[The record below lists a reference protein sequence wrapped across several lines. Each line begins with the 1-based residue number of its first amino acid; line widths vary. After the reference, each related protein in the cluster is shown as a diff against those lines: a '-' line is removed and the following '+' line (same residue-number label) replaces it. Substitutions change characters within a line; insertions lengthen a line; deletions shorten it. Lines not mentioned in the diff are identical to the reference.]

1 MKLKEKP
8 KWYEWYICK
17 AWRANYAM
25 NQNDA
30 QRHFALKWGLKTK
43 YVKSPH
49 YCSFSD
55 RNHKTIMD
63 FEEKFKKAPKSDI
76 VAFKNVDD
84 FIKDLEK
91 KDGKR

>member
-1 MKLKEKP
+1 MKKKEKP

-30 QRHFALKWGLKTK
+30 QLHFALSWGLKTK
-43 YVKSPH
+43 FVSKPH

-55 RNHKTIMD
+55 RDHKVIME
-63 FEEKFKKAPKSDI
+63 FEEKKKNGELGKAVVYNTADE
-76 VAFKNVDD
+76 
-84 FIKDLEK
+84 FIKSLK
-91 KDGKR
+91 K